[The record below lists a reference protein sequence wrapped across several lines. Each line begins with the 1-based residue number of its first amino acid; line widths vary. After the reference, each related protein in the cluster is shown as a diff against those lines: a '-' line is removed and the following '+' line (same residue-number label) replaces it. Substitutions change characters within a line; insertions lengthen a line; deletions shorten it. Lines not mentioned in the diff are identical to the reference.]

1 MTTQVSGATPT
12 ILLDWGV
19 AVRARRGETECGDRH
34 VVRASP
40 EGVLL
45 AVVDGLGHGRE
56 AAAAA
61 GLAAA
66 ALEEHA
72 GEALASLIERCHE
85 ALAGS
90 RGVVM
95 SLACVDRT
103 SRLMWL
109 GIGNVEGV
117 LVRSAGAAGRPE
129 EHLLLRGG
137 VVGFQLPALRPA
149 ALSLERGDILA
160 LATDG
165 VRSGF
170 AAGLRVAKPP
180 QQLAERVLAEHGR
193 GSDDALVLVA
203 RFEGVAS

>member
-1 MTTQVSGATPT
+1 MPSVR
-12 ILLDWGV
+12 LDWGV
-19 AVRARRGETECGDRH
+19 AVRARQGERECGDRH

-95 SLACVDRT
+95 SLAYVDRT

-117 LVRSAGAAGRPE
+117 LVRSAGRPE